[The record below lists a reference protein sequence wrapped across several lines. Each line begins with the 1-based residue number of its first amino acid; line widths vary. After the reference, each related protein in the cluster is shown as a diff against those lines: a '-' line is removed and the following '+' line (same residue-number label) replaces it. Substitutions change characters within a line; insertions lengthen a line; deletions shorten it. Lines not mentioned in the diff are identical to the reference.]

1 MFFVNA
7 ETVLKKTSIN
17 WFFSLCFYF
26 YSGSVQVF
34 YSVGPGSLDS
44 LDGNTILAKP
54 NVSFIPVAQVSQTF
68 RNGENQSEILVSIL
82 DDGYPRPN
90 QVFLV
95 NLTKVQLLQPTSSAF
110 VPRLGNFGN
119 NCVSCSLS

>member
-1 MFFVNA
+1 MFIVTL
-7 ETVLKKTSIN
+7 ETVLKKTLIN
-17 WFFSLCFYF
+17 WFFSLCYC

-34 YSVGPGSLDS
+34 YLVGLGSLAA

-54 NVSFIPVAQVSQTF
+54 NVSFIPVAQASQTF
-68 RNGENQSEILVSIL
+68 RNGENQSQISVNIM

-95 NLTKVQLLQPTSSAF
+95 NLTQVQLLQPASSAF

-119 NCVSCSLS
+119 NCLSCILS